1 MGKGARNWYR
11 AWHPYMFLALG
22 IIGLFVFRLGP
33 IIAAFLMSFT
43 EWNIMGDI
51 NWVGLANYKEM
62 FASGDFWTILRNTG
76 VFTLVYVPGALFVG
90 FLLSLVINVKVQAVS
105 FFRALFFSPLVT
117 SAVAIGMAWSWILS
131 PKFGILNYFINAALG
146 LEGPAWLGNPNTAL
160 IAVALVFVWKEAGFY
175 MIIFLAGLQNIPNS
189 LYEVASVDGASWWHK
204 LRKITIPLL
213 TPTTFFAL
221 IIAVFRL
228 WQHFQLVYTMTKGGP
243 GLSSTTLP
251 YSIYQNAFVFY
262 NMGYASALAYVF
274 VLIVGAITALNFY
287 YKSRWVKY
295 Q

>member
-1 MGKGARNWYR
+1 MRNGARNWYQS
-11 AWHPYMFLALG
+11 WHPYAFLALG
-22 IIGLFVFRLGP
+22 VVGLFVFRLGP
-33 IIAAFLMSFT
+33 IGAAFFMSFT

-51 NWVGLANYKEM
+51 EWVGLANYKEM
-62 FASGDFWTILRNTG
+62 FASGDFWIVLRNTG
-76 VFTLVYVPGALFVG
+76 VFTLIYVPGALFAG
-90 FLLSLVINVKVQAVS
+90 FLLSLVINVKVKAVS

-146 LEGPAWLGNPNTAL
+146 IEGPAWLGNPDTAL
-160 IAVALVFVWKEAGFY
+160 MAVALVFIWKEAGFY

-204 LRKITIPLL
+204 LRKITLPLL

-228 WQHFQLVYTMTKGGP
+228 WQHFQLVYAMTKGGP
-243 GLSSTTLP
+243 GISSTTLP

-287 YKSRWVKY
+287 YKSRWVTY

>member
-1 MGKGARNWYR
+1 
-11 AWHPYMFLALG
+11 
-22 IIGLFVFRLGP
+22 
-33 IIAAFLMSFT
+33 MSFT

-51 NWVGLANYKEM
+51 EWVGLANYKEM
-62 FASGDFWTILRNTG
+62 FASGDFWIVLRNTG
-76 VFTLVYVPGALFVG
+76 VFTLIYVPGALFAG
-90 FLLSLVINVKVQAVS
+90 FLLSLVINVKVKAVS

-146 LEGPAWLGNPNTAL
+146 IEGPAWLGNPDTAL
-160 IAVALVFVWKEAGFY
+160 MAVALVFIWKEAGFY

-204 LRKITIPLL
+204 LRKITLPLL

-228 WQHFQLVYTMTKGGP
+228 WQHFQLVYAMTKGGP
-243 GLSSTTLP
+243 GISSTTLP

-287 YKSRWVKY
+287 YKSRWVTY